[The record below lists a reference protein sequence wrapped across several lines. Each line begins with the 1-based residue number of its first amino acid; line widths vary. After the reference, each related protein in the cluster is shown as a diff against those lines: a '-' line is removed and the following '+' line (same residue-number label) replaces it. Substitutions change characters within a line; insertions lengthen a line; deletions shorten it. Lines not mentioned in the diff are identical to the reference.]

1 MRIAI
6 SKAQKMVAKI
16 KAIESTTVA
25 KDVLKEFRKYICNA
39 IYDYDTIVNMC
50 IHTETISSTN
60 DAMYEIIDKDMRD
73 LIENK
78 SRDNQII
85 LLSEIIKRL

>member
-1 MRIAI
+1 MRNAI

-39 IYDYDTIVNMC
+39 LYDYDTIVNMC
-50 IHTETISSTN
+50 IHTEIFLVQ
-60 DAMYEIIDKDMRD
+60 MMQCMRL
-73 LIENK
+73 LI
-78 SRDNQII
+78 RI
-85 LLSEIIKRL
+85 

>member
-1 MRIAI
+1 
-6 SKAQKMVAKI
+6 
-16 KAIESTTVA
+16 
-25 KDVLKEFRKYICNA
+25 
-39 IYDYDTIVNMC
+39 MC
-50 IHTETISSTN
+50 IHTETISNTY
-60 DAMYEIIDKDMRD
+60 DAMYKIIDKDIRD

>member
-1 MRIAI
+1 MRNAI

-39 IYDYDTIVNMC
+39 F
-50 IHTETISSTN
+50 
-60 DAMYEIIDKDMRD
+60 DAMYEIIDKDIRD

>member
-1 MRIAI
+1 MRNAI

-39 IYDYDTIVNMC
+39 LYDYDTIVICVYIPKLFLVQMMQC
-50 IHTETISSTN
+50 
-60 DAMYEIIDKDMRD
+60 MRL
-73 LIENK
+73 LI
-78 SRDNQII
+78 RI
-85 LLSEIIKRL
+85 

>member
-1 MRIAI
+1 MRNAI

-39 IYDYDTIVNMC
+39 LYDYDTIVNMC
-50 IHTETISSTN
+50 VYIPKLFLVQ
-60 DAMYEIIDKDMRD
+60 MMQCMRL
-73 LIENK
+73 LI
-78 SRDNQII
+78 RI
-85 LLSEIIKRL
+85 

>member
-1 MRIAI
+1 
-6 SKAQKMVAKI
+6 
-16 KAIESTTVA
+16 
-25 KDVLKEFRKYICNA
+25 
-39 IYDYDTIVNMC
+39 MC

-60 DAMYEIIDKDMRD
+60 DAMYEIIDKDIRD